1 MVFGVSK
8 GRAAASFVELE
19 GLQTLRP
26 AKSASPER
34 AANST
39 DGDDDDDAGLTLFRS
54 VRKYSRVA
62 AWTVALSSAIALT
75 GFDISIVSNVS
86 SLPEFQ
92 CVFAC
97 GRSRQLTTLA
107 KSLN

>member
-1 MVFGVSK
+1 MVFGAPK

-19 GLQTLRP
+19 GLQTLRS

-34 AANST
+34 GANST
-39 DGDDDDDAGLTLFRS
+39 DDDDDAGLPFFRS
-54 VRKYSRVA
+54 VKKYSRVA

-92 CVFAC
+92 CVRA
-97 GRSRQLTTLA
+97 RPV
-107 KSLN
+107 N